1 MTLDLAAEAVAPPV
15 TGPGGRRRPPA
26 AVVGLFVLTSLVG
39 ASLIFAVEPMVAKLL
54 LPAYGGSPMVW
65 NTSVLFFQLM
75 MLIGYAYAHWSQRF
89 GRRRQPA
96 VHVVLIVLPLF
107 LLPVAL
113 PAWAKAPDSWWVA
126 PWLLLVLTVMVG
138 APFAALSATGP
149 LVQRWYS
156 WSGLPRAEDPYFLYA
171 AGNVGSLL
179 ALLSY
184 PFVIEP
190 LVGLAAQRR
199 GWAVGYAVFVVLMAV
214 CALVVVRSR
223 GGSPGP
229 RAPEAE
235 GGAETRAETGTVA
248 ETRTETGTAGEAVA
262 GTEAGAEAEEESA
275 EPIGWRR
282 RVKWVLLAA
291 LPSSLMLGATTHI
304 STDIAPVPLMWV
316 VPLALYLVTFIVA
329 FGVRRRPWLG
339 TTAWALAAS
348 SAVLSWT
355 LLLFS
360 SYLGVLML
368 PVDLLWVVLAG
379 LACHGLLAEDRPG
392 SRHLTEFF
400 LYVSLGGALGGS
412 FNGLLAPLLFN
423 WGAEFPLAIAGLAG
437 LALVIARSGDA
448 DGAREGEPP
457 VWRRVV
463 RLLPFLVPP
472 LAVLGGSRLH
482 SDWLLLLGLFALV
495 ACAVRVLWRQPRFTV
510 VSAVLGVVAMFFLQ
524 TGSSLVQ
531 ERTFFGSYRVEQ
543 QDDQRRFLHGTTLHG
558 WQLTRPD
565 ERGLPT
571 SYYARTGPL
580 GDVFTAY
587 GPTPAAGRTAV
598 VGLGT
603 GTVAAYGRPGQRM
616 DFYEID
622 PEVVRIARSHF
633 TYLRDCACEVR
644 TRTGDGRLRL
654 AEVPD
659 GSYGIIV
666 LDAFSSDAI
675 PTHLLT
681 REALTLYASKLAP
694 GGVLVF
700 NISNRNLDLRPV
712 LASTA
717 RAAGLVAAMGRDG
730 TPPGRVSAPSAWSV
744 VARSEADLRP
754 LTSAGRRWETQSA
767 RGPVWTD
774 SYSSVVGA
782 LRRVF

>member
-1 MTLDLAAEAVAPPV
+1 MTLDLAAEAAAPPV
-15 TGPGGRRRPPA
+15 TGPGGRRRPTA
-26 AVVGLFVLTSLVG
+26 AVVGIFVLTSLAG

-54 LPAYGGSPMVW
+54 LPTYGGSPMVW

-75 MLIGYAYAHWSQRF
+75 MLAGYAYAHWSQRF

-96 VHVVLIVLPLF
+96 VHIALIVLPLF

-190 LVGLAAQRR
+190 LAGLAAQQR

-229 RAPEAE
+229 QASEAE
-235 GGAETRAETGTVA
+235 IEATVGT
-248 ETRTETGTAGEAVA
+248 
-262 GTEAGAEAEEESA
+262 EAEEESA
-275 EPIGWRR
+275 EQIGWRR
-282 RVKWVLLAA
+282 RLKWVLLAA

-339 TTAWALAAS
+339 ATAWALAAS

-355 LLLFS
+355 LPLFS

-379 LACHGLLAEDRPG
+379 LACHGLLAEDRPA

-437 LALVIARSGDA
+437 LALVIARSGDEGRGRA
-448 DGAREGEPP
+448 GEPP

-482 SDWLLLLGLFALV
+482 SDLLLLLGLFALV
-495 ACAVRVLWRQPRFTV
+495 ACAVRVLWRQPRLTV

-587 GPTPAAGRTAV
+587 GATPAAGRTAV

-644 TRTGDGRLRL
+644 TLTGDGRLRL

-754 LTSAGRRWETQSA
+754 LTSAGRRWETESA

-782 LRRVF
+782 LRWGL